1 MAEHHAD
8 HPSFNH
14 PAPLKL
20 LYGVFIA
27 LIGLTILTVVVSTL
41 GLPPA
46 IAFPVAM
53 LIATAKAFLVCAF
66 FMHMLWDKGFN
77 ILFFFS
83 SVLFVSLFIGLTLT
97 DTSEYQNTIDAFPR
111 AEDVAAP

>member
-20 LYGVFIA
+20 LYGVFFA
-27 LIGLTILTVVVSTL
+27 LIGLTILTVVVSFA

-53 LIATAKAFLVCAF
+53 LIATGKAFLVCAF
-66 FMHMLWDKGFN
+66 FMHMMWDKSFN
-77 ILFFFS
+77 ILFFLS

-111 AEDVAAP
+111 TEVATEP

>member
-1 MAEHHAD
+1 MADHHAD

-20 LYGVFIA
+20 LYGVFFA
-27 LIGLTILTVVVSTL
+27 LIGLTILTVVVSFA

-53 LIATAKAFLVCAF
+53 LIATGKAFLVCAF
-66 FMHMLWDKGFN
+66 FMHMMWDKSFN
-77 ILFFFS
+77 ILFFLS

-97 DTSEYQNTIDAFPR
+97 DTSEYQNTIDAYPR
-111 AEDVAAP
+111 AEEVATP

>member
-20 LYGVFIA
+20 LYGVFFA
-27 LIGLTILTVVVSTL
+27 LIGLTILTVVVSFA

-53 LIATAKAFLVCAF
+53 LIATGKAFLVCAF
-66 FMHMLWDKGFN
+66 FMHMMWDKSFN
-77 ILFFFS
+77 ILFFLS

-97 DTSEYQNTIDAFPR
+97 DTSEYQNTIAYPR
-111 AEDVAAP
+111 AEEVATP

>member
-1 MAEHHAD
+1 MAEHPAD

-14 PAPLKL
+14 TAPLKL
-20 LYGVFIA
+20 LYGVFFA
-27 LIGLTILTVVVSTL
+27 LIGLTILTVVVSFA

-53 LIATAKAFLVCAF
+53 LIATGKAFLVCAF
-66 FMHMLWDKGFN
+66 FMHMMWDKSFN
-77 ILFFFS
+77 ILFFLS

-111 AEDVAAP
+111 AEEVAAP